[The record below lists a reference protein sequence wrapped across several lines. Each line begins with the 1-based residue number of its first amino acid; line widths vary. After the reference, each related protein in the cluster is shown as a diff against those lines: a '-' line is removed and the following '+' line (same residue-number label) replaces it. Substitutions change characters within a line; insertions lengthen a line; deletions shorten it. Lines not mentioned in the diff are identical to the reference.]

1 MIFADKL
8 IDLRKRSGWSQ
19 EELADRLGVSRQ
31 SVSKWESAQSVPDM
45 NRILKLSELF
55 GVSTDYLLKDEL
67 GPESMGRELLPTPD
81 TEPPLRQ
88 VDLEEAAA
96 FLEYRGM
103 AARRV
108 ALGVMLCIL
117 SPILLIVLCG
127 ARDAGRVALTEAQ
140 AAGIGL
146 VGIFVLVGAAVALFI
161 TTGLQGHRFEYLEKL
176 PFETAYGVDGMV
188 KDRREKYRRSFG
200 TMLTVGIVL
209 CVVSVIPIFI
219 ALILFGEG
227 NTDAEAFPHIVSI
240 GILLALVAVGVYLII
255 RSSMIW
261 GACKIL
267 LQEGEYSPVVK
278 RANSANQT
286 LTTVYWSAVTAG
298 YLAVSFITNRWD
310 RTWIVWPVA
319 GVLFGLVLAVAG
331 AIRSR
336 KRP

>member
-67 GPESMGRELLPTPD
+67 GPEGLARESLPVPD

-88 VDLEEAAA
+88 LSMEEASA
-96 FLEYRGM
+96 FLEYRSL
-103 AARRV
+103 AARRI

-117 SPILLIVLCG
+117 SPILLILLCG
-127 ARDAGRVALTEAQ
+127 AVDTGRLSLTEAQ

-146 VGIFVLVGAAVALFI
+146 LGIFLLVGAAVAMFI
-161 TTGLQGHRFEYLEKL
+161 TTGLRGQRFEYLQKEA
-176 PFETAYGVDGMV
+176 FETAYGVDGMV
-188 KDRREKYRRSFG
+188 KDRREKFRRRFG

-209 CVVSVIPIFI
+209 CVVSVIPIFV

-227 NTDAEAFPHIVSI
+227 DAPAEAFPHIVSI
-240 GILLALVAVGVYLII
+240 GILLALVAAGVYLIV
-255 RSSMIW
+255 RASVLW

-267 LQEGEYSPVVK
+267 LEEGEYSRAAKAENK
-278 RANSANQT
+278 RNEA
-286 LTTVYWSAVTAG
+286 LTTVYWCAVTAG
-298 YLAVSFITNRWD
+298 YLGWSFISKDWS
-310 RTWIVWPVA
+310 RTWIVWPIA

-331 AIRSR
+331 AVRNR
-336 KRP
+336 NR